1 VPESTRTTRKRKA
14 SEEATV
20 SALATKARV
29 PRELVQHLYDEEIA
43 DLQST
48 SNVKKFIDVIA
59 GNRVKQRLVKQSR
72 HATQS
77 SAERADVAVPQATR

>member
-1 VPESTRTTRKRKA
+1 MPESTRTTRKRKA

-20 SALATKARV
+20 SALAAKARV

-48 SNVKKFIDVIA
+48 STVKKFIDVIA